1 VAHVYVSGATSA
13 DGPWF
18 DLVGME
24 GGAPLDSTDGVN
36 SRDWASNAGTM
47 FHINGG
53 GNPYQFYQI
62 QLVDFYQTT
71 AHYGLMEVQ
80 LFTLDAYDGTGGA
93 FVDPSALADA
103 DLINMDRVG
112 ASCQDAQETGPY
124 EIDYGLGPI
133 SVYCDMEKHDGGWTL
148 LMKAAHGDT
157 FGWSSNHWS
166 ATTTLNEGDLTTD
179 NGNSKYE
186 PFNSMP
192 VTAFLA
198 VWPDDN
204 DWEVSS
210 HGLTSRARCPPPAAT
225 PPRRVLAYRFR

>member
-1 VAHVYVSGATSA
+1 
-13 DGPWF
+13 
-18 DLVGME
+18 
-24 GGAPLDSTDGVN
+24 
-36 SRDWASNAGTM
+36 
-47 FHINGG
+47 
-53 GNPYQFYQI
+53 
-62 QLVDFYQTT
+62 
-71 AHYGLMEVQ
+71 
-80 LFTLDAYDGTGGA
+80 
-93 FVDPSALADA
+93 
-103 DLINMDRVG
+103 
-112 ASCQDAQETGPY
+112 
-124 EIDYGLGPI
+124 
-133 SVYCDMEKHDGGWTL
+133 
-148 LMKAAHGDT
+148 MKAAHGDT

-210 HGLTSRARCPPPAAT
+210 HGLTSRARCPPPAAA